1 MTWRIIVTPQARAML
16 AAIDDRRVREL
27 IRDRINGLVPDP
39 DKQGKALL
47 GELAG
52 YRSLRAVGQRYRI
65 VYHIEAEQ
73 VVVLIVAMGMRKE
86 GSKADI
92 YALARKVL
100 GLRLLE
106 RPPEYAIGEGA
117 PATGCS

>member
-1 MTWRIIVTPQARAML
+1 MTWRIILTPQARAVL
-16 AAIDDRRVREL
+16 EAIGDQRVRGQ
-27 IRDRINGLVPDP
+27 IRDRINGLAQDP
-39 DKQGKALL
+39 DKQGKALV

-52 YRSLRAVGQRYRI
+52 YRSLRAVGQRYRFI
-65 VYHIEAEQ
+65 YHVEAGQ
-73 VVVLIVAMGMRKE
+73 VVVLVVAVGIRKE

-106 RPPEYAIGEGA
+106 RPPEYAISES
-117 PATGCS
+117 PEATDGM